1 MKLHRLRELWM
12 ATCKKSN
19 RNNSWLQ
26 TLEEKKSTIFSVSFP
41 TQRIYTPQPELSQH
55 IHGVFVSLTSFSS
68 KGKRPL
74 SSKSLIFWEISI
86 RILNCSDKQ
95 QLSYYTPE
103 IWPVFVP
110 LHRQRCR
117 GLVLWQGSMLVHWW
131 KMYRLSNGN
140 SGYHLLVI
148 LNFRGVIWVLDS
160 RKWYR
165 LDMAGPLQQLLS
177 VVSYL
182 SHQDS
187 HSVAAFQFQPS
198 SNQLL
203 MKSWRSADI
212 SIWRF
217 WVSKNSSPISC
228 QGSEE
233 ILRHCNTWSCQTGIE
248 THVFAHIQAQLASL
262 LKLYACNWRS
272 FSCQNNS
279 PSIL

>member
-1 MKLHRLRELWM
+1 MYSSYFFTHEMRELWM

-19 RNNSWLQ
+19 RNNSWVL
-26 TLEEKKSTIFSVSFP
+26 TLEEKRAPSFP
-41 TQRIYTPQPELSQH
+41 YLSQH
-55 IHGVFVSLTSFSS
+55 KEFALHNLSCHNISTVFVSLTSFSS

-148 LNFRGVIWVLDS
+148 LNFRWVIE
-160 RKWYR
+160 K
-165 LDMAGPLQQLLS
+165 
-177 VVSYL
+177 
-182 SHQDS
+182 
-187 HSVAAFQFQPS
+187 
-198 SNQLL
+198 
-203 MKSWRSADI
+203 
-212 SIWRF
+212 
-217 WVSKNSSPISC
+217 
-228 QGSEE
+228 
-233 ILRHCNTWSCQTGIE
+233 T
-248 THVFAHIQAQLASL
+248 IQAGHGWTPSATLVCSC
-262 LKLYACNWRS
+262 KSISPR
-272 FSCQNNS
+272 FS
-279 PSIL
+279 

>member
-19 RNNSWLQ
+19 RNNSWLL
-26 TLEEKKSTIFSVSFP
+26 TLEEKRAPSFP
-41 TQRIYTPQPELSQH
+41 YLSQH
-55 IHGVFVSLTSFSS
+55 KELILHNLSCHNISTVFVSLTSFSS

-131 KMYRLSNGN
+131 NMYRLSNGN

-148 LNFRGVIWVLDS
+148 LNFRGVIWVLES

-182 SHQDS
+182 SLQDS

-203 MKSWRSADI
+203 MKSWHSADI

-217 WVSKNSSPISC
+217 CVSKNSSPISC

-233 ILRHCNTWSCQTGIE
+233 ILRHCNTWSSNVHWNAFF
-248 THVFAHIQAQLASL
+248 THI
-262 LKLYACNWRS
+262 
-272 FSCQNNS
+272 
-279 PSIL
+279 